1 MLDDE
6 AITHLSL
13 IRVRP
18 SIRTGHYPAL
28 IKLQRVPNL
37 ILERLAPY
45 ALPALASPCRVSALH
60 HERLDVAM
68 EYCIIIRAGCAVGQ
82 EIFGG
87 ARGRFAED
95 FDLG

>member
-18 SIRTGHYPAL
+18 SIRTSHHPTL
-28 IKLQRVPNL
+28 IKLQRAPNL

-45 ALPALASPCRVSALH
+45 TLPTLASPRRVSALY

-68 EYCIIIRAGCAVGQ
+68 EYGIIIRAGCAVGQ

-95 FDLG
+95 FDLV